1 MGYRTVGNS
10 APREFTEKKSIFI
23 GIAKRVFTEEEA
35 KEFISEVRSRY
46 KDARHHVY
54 AYTIEED
61 MHIQRYSDDGEPQG
75 TGGIPILDVIRKND
89 LRNVCVVVVR
99 YFGGILLGAGG
110 LTRAYVKGAA
120 DAIEAAGVI
129 ERVPGHQIDLL
140 LDYDLFGKLQYF
152 LKENHI
158 DIINVAYTDKVKVSI
173 YVESIQLEAI
183 VQEMMNL
190 TSGKAEIAVLE
201 EELFYKREKELLKE
215 FEEQETK

>member
-1 MGYRTVGNS
+1 MGYRTVGN
-10 APREFTEKKSIFI
+10 AVEREFTEKKSVFI

-35 KEFISEVRSRY
+35 KQFISEIKSRY

-61 MHIQRYSDDGEPQG
+61 MHIQRYSDDGEPHG

-120 DAIEAAGVI
+120 DAIEAAGVV
-129 ERVPGHQIDLL
+129 ERVSGHQIDLIL
-140 LDYDLFGKLQYF
+140 EYDLFGKLQYF
-152 LKENHI
+152 LKENQI
-158 DIINVAYTDKVKVSI
+158 DIKDTQYTDKVKASVF
-173 YVESIQLEAI
+173 VETIQKEQI

-190 TSGKAEIAVLE
+190 TAGKVEIEILE
-201 EELFYKREKELLKE
+201 EELFYKRGKKLLKE
-215 FEEQETK
+215 FEE

>member
-1 MGYRTVGNS
+1 
-10 APREFTEKKSIFI
+10 
-23 GIAKRVFTEEEA
+23 
-35 KEFISEVRSRY
+35 
-46 KDARHHVY
+46 
-54 AYTIEED
+54 
-61 MHIQRYSDDGEPQG
+61 
-75 TGGIPILDVIRKND
+75 
-89 LRNVCVVVVR
+89 
-99 YFGGILLGAGG
+99 
-110 LTRAYVKGAA
+110 
-120 DAIEAAGVI
+120 VI

>member
-10 APREFTEKKSIFI
+10 APREFTEKKSVFI

-46 KDARHHVY
+46 KDARHHVF

-129 ERVPGHQIDLL
+129 ERVSGHQIDLL

-158 DIINVAYTDKVKVSI
+158 DIINVAYTDKVKVSV
-173 YVESIQLEAI
+173 YVESIQLKAI

-190 TSGKAEIAVLE
+190 TSGKAEIVILE
-201 EELFYKREKELLKE
+201 EEHFYKREKELLKE
-215 FEEQETK
+215 FEDHETK